1 MKEKALQNIF
11 ITFIL
16 KEWLAIV
23 SGAGLIITS
32 VYTKHLPVY
41 SIRELQVLFILFAL
55 FVVINGLQSSGL
67 IIRISKSIEK
77 GKLLPLKLVLSV
89 FFLSMIVTNDIALIV
104 IVPITLNL
112 NINRKDILVILEA
125 IAANA
130 GSALTPIGNPQNLF
144 IYWYYKINPI
154 VFIKTI
160 APFSILFFVL
170 LSVTTLFIHV
180 KSEKSLKL
188 QKVDG
193 KSYLYGIFLIILLLI
208 VLHLIPIYLIFFII
222 LFVAIFDRK
231 VLIIDY
237 SLLIVF
243 IFFFGL
249 ADNIRFVL
257 NAAINSSEHVFLFS
271 ALISQLISNV
281 PAALLFSKY
290 TIQWKALLWGVSV
303 GGFGSLFGSL
313 ANLIAYKIFINHKS
327 TSNSGVF
334 TVKFLLIG
342 YLAFFISVALY
353 FVL

>member
-1 MKEKALQNIF
+1 
-11 ITFIL
+11 
-16 KEWLAIV
+16 
-23 SGAGLIITS
+23 
-32 VYTKHLPVY
+32 
-41 SIRELQVLFILFAL
+41 
-55 FVVINGLQSSGL
+55 
-67 IIRISKSIEK
+67 
-77 GKLLPLKLVLSV
+77 
-89 FFLSMIVTNDIALIV
+89 
-104 IVPITLNL
+104 
-112 NINRKDILVILEA
+112 
-125 IAANA
+125 
-130 GSALTPIGNPQNLF
+130 
-144 IYWYYKINPI
+144 
-154 VFIKTI
+154 
-160 APFSILFFVL
+160 
-170 LSVTTLFIHV
+170 
-180 KSEKSLKL
+180 
-188 QKVDG
+188 
-193 KSYLYGIFLIILLLI
+193 
-208 VLHLIPIYLIFFII
+208 